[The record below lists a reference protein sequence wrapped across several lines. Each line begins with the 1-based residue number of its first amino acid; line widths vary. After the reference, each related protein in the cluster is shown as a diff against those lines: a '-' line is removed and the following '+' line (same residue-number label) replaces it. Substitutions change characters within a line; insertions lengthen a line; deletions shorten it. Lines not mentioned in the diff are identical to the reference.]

1 MSDEV
6 PVIRKLYEIKSVLK
20 TDPPPGAEGSDWY
33 RYEIAHGS
41 NSISGYTQGS
51 LEEVTAA
58 MEENV
63 VMLNERQFGKRAV
76 ATNNKK
82 SNEKTDSNT
91 DSGSENNT
99 KS

>member
-6 PVIRKLYEIKSVLK
+6 PIIRKLYEIKSVLK
-20 TDPPPGAEGSDWY
+20 TEPPPGAEGSDWY

-58 MEENV
+58 MEENILL
-63 VMLNERQFGKRAV
+63 LNERQFGKRAV
-76 ATNNKK
+76 ASNNKK
-82 SNEKTDSNT
+82 IDAKKDTKLEGN
-91 DSGSENNT
+91 SENKT
-99 KS
+99 ES